1 MVLQIQKMKPGD
13 FSQPTPIQAQDGS
26 SAYRILY
33 LKSEMK
39 PHRANM
45 KDDYQKIQA
54 FALEQ
59 KKQKAMEDWSAKF
72 KKNVYIRVEP
82 TYTDCKEMNRW
93 KTDN

>member
-1 MVLQIQKMKPGD
+1 
-13 FSQPTPIQAQDGS
+13 
-26 SAYRILY
+26 
-33 LKSEMK
+33 MK